1 VSAPVSTPA
10 LSTTLAWL
18 AAHAQFPRS
27 RLAPRAELL
36 LLIASAAAAE
46 EAEVSGGP
54 NLIQRRDNAKDAAMR
69 AHALRRSAVHF
80 KCDNSA
86 KV

>member
-1 VSAPVSTPA
+1 MS
-10 LSTTLAWL
+10 
-18 AAHAQFPRS
+18 AHAAFPRS

-36 LLIASAAAAE
+36 LLLSTCAAIE
-46 EAEVSGGP
+46 SDGP
-54 NLIQRRDNAKDAAMR
+54 NQTGGHVQRRDSAKDAAMR
-69 AHALRRSAVHF
+69 AHAIRRSMVHY